1 MGGGPEIMSFD
12 EGPTIEQNSKGDKN
26 LRGVV
31 DMGSNGIRFSVSSLA
46 PPTSRILP
54 TLVSYRLDISLYSA
68 QYDEKTGERIPIPD
82 DIIDLIIAAL
92 MRFKVICRDLKV
104 PEKHIRIIAT
114 EATRTAV
121 NSVEYRKAI
130 KEATGLVVEMLGKAE
145 EGYVGALGVASGF
158 STVSGIVM
166 DLGGGSTQITWMR
179 SIDGKVEVSPKGSI
193 SFPYGAAALT
203 KKLEDLR
210 KGKSEEDGNAAVAGL
225 REEME
230 ENFRQAYDELEIP
243 EDMVAKAKTQGGFPL
258 YLSGGGFRGW
268 GYLLLYMGQI
278 HGRHYPISI
287 INGYRASKEKF
298 QDVETLKKVAREA
311 KKIFRVSDRRRAQVP
326 AVAFLVNVLTEALPH
341 GIKEAHFCQGGV
353 REGVLFRELPQ
364 DIRDDDPLEV
374 ATQSYGGK
382 SADALSSLLL
392 NSIPKAS
399 KKDGGR
405 AFPESISKHV
415 IHAFANVLYL
425 HAPMSKEIASAAALY
440 CTSSGLMASAHGV
453 SHSDRALLGLMLE
466 ERYEGELPPREA
478 EFKLSLQSILTP
490 EEIWWTRY
498 LGAVGLLISKI
509 YPAGN
514 FDGDEPR
521 INVSSEWASG
531 FGKKGNKEGLRLT
544 LSIKKIKD
552 DPMMLKEALHDHVEN
567 IHKVGK
573 HKNWIGG
580 AKGWGMSID
589 IKIKEVQNMVAL

>member
-1 MGGGPEIMSFD
+1 MGGGPERMSFA
-12 EGPTIEQNSKGDKN
+12 EGHAIEQRSKGDKN

-68 QYDEKTGERIPIPD
+68 QYDDETGERIPIPD
-82 DIIDLIIAAL
+82 DIINLIIAAL
-92 MRFKVICRDLKV
+92 MRFRVICRDLKV
-104 PEKHIRIIAT
+104 PEKHIRIVAT

-130 KEATGLVVEMLGKAE
+130 KEATGLEVEMLGKEE

-179 SIDGKVEVSPKGSI
+179 STDGKVQVSPKGSI
-193 SFPYGAAALT
+193 SFPYGAAAL
-203 KKLEDLR
+203 
-210 KGKSEEDGNAAVAGL
+210 
-225 REEME
+225 
-230 ENFRQAYDELEIP
+230 
-243 EDMVAKAKTQGGFPL
+243 
-258 YLSGGGFRGW
+258 
-268 GYLLLYMGQI
+268 
-278 HGRHYPISI
+278 
-287 INGYRASKEKF
+287 
-298 QDVETLKKVAREA
+298 
-311 KKIFRVSDRRRAQVP
+311 
-326 AVAFLVNVLTEALPH
+326 AFLVNVLTEALPH

-364 DIRDDDPLEV
+364 DVRDEDPLEV
-374 ATQSYGGK
+374 ATQNYGRK

-392 NSIPKAS
+392 NSIPTTS

-415 IHAFANVLYL
+415 IHAFANVLYV
-425 HAPMSKEIASAAALY
+425 HAHMSKEIASTAALY
-440 CTSSGLMASAHGV
+440 CTSSGFMASAHGV

-478 EFKLSLQSILTP
+478 DFKLSLQSILTP

-514 FDGDEPR
+514 FDEDEPR
-521 INVSSEWASG
+521 IKISSEWASG
-531 FGKKGNKEGLRLT
+531 FGKNDDKEGLRLT
-544 LSIKKIKD
+544 LYIKKIKN
-552 DPMMLKEALHDHVEN
+552 DPMMLKEALNDHVGN

-580 AKGWGMSID
+580 ANGWGMSIN
-589 IKIKEVQNMVAL
+589 IKIEEVQSMVQY